1 MTTHIWISVQSFA
14 STKSNIQHCCS
25 SLENSTMRRKPTR
38 NSVKETK
45 TTQWAV
51 ASASVNA
58 TCNACSLSSFN
69 HALRHRSG
77 ITTSIFINPTPGNV
91 RPPSVMGG
99 GFCFEPVDTP
109 FDFDKGAL
117 VHLDNHATFYS
128 LKASQE
134 YLNLIEKYKVY
145 KASYI
150 DSDIG
155 EMAISF
161 YQKYPYL
168 LHVAFDVPLSI
179 RIPSSSLKSCCST
192 RTSTTYSLFSTST
205 PLSSSSSSNAS

>member
-1 MTTHIWISVQSFA
+1 
-14 STKSNIQHCCS
+14 
-25 SLENSTMRRKPTR
+25 
-38 NSVKETK
+38 
-45 TTQWAV
+45 
-51 ASASVNA
+51 
-58 TCNACSLSSFN
+58 
-69 HALRHRSG
+69 
-77 ITTSIFINPTPGNV
+77 
-91 RPPSVMGG
+91 MGG
-99 GFCFEPVDTP
+99 GFNFEPVETP

-134 YLNLIEKYKVY
+134 YLNLVEKYKVY

-168 LHVAFDVPLSI
+168 LHVAFDVPFRLEFHLARPNHALLQERRQRLLCSSPVLLL
-179 RIPSSSLKSCCST
+179 PSSSL
-192 RTSTTYSLFSTST
+192 
-205 PLSSSSSSNAS
+205 

>member
-1 MTTHIWISVQSFA
+1 
-14 STKSNIQHCCS
+14 
-25 SLENSTMRRKPTR
+25 MR
-38 NSVKETK
+38 
-45 TTQWAV
+45 WAV
-51 ASASVNA
+51 ANASASA
-58 TCNACSLSSFN
+58 TCNACSLSRIMQE
-69 HALRHRSG
+69 LRHRSG

-99 GFCFEPVDTP
+99 GFSFEPVETP

-128 LKASQE
+128 LKASEE
-134 YLNLIEKYKVY
+134 YQSLIEKYKVY

-150 DSDIG
+150 DGDIG

-168 LHVAFDVPLSI
+168 LHVAFDV
-179 RIPSSSLKSCCST
+179 RFRFEFHSSSLKSCSST
-192 RTSTTYSLFSTST
+192 RTSTTFSPFFTST
-205 PLSSSSSSNAS
+205 PPSFFFL